1 MGELIVPVEAAG
13 QNMWS
18 KDQTLK
24 LYNVDD
30 CEILGCD
37 WKIQRNAS
45 GSYYFRTE
53 TPDPESA
60 QELINNLEQYFLWS
74 GLFRLHPMRLIGDSK
89 VLVNEHSS
97 VIANV
102 FQPYFTEQLEL
113 PILSMGMSME
123 EGVTL
128 SGQQEIDRLFLKDP
142 ENSRHQNV
150 AKIYLNACFCSDL
163 TASYI
168 LYHAALEVL
177 SKSSHETKGNRIQLF
192 INESESLEIKNIDP
206 NTISTIVRKR
216 NKIAHDG
223 IQATYQDL
231 KLLVEVVKPV
241 LQFELFGTIKE
252 TMR

>member
-1 MGELIVPVEAAG
+1 MGELIVPVDVAG
-13 QNMWS
+13 QNSWS
-18 KDQTLK
+18 KEQTLT
-24 LYNVDD
+24 LHDVDD

-37 WKIQRNAS
+37 WKIESNAS
-45 GSYYFRTE
+45 GYYYFRTE
-53 TPDPESA
+53 TYDLASA
-60 QELINNLEQYFLWS
+60 QELINILEQYFLWS

-89 VLVNEHSS
+89 VLVNEHPS

-102 FQPYFTEQLEL
+102 FQPYFSEQSGL
-113 PILSMGMSME
+113 PIVSMGMSLK

-128 SGQQEIDRLFLKDP
+128 SGKQDIDRLFLKEP

-150 AKIYLNACFCSDL
+150 ATIYLNARFCSDL

-177 SKSSHETKGNRIQLF
+177 SKSSHETEGNRIQLF
-192 INESESLEIKNIDP
+192 INESESLEIQNIDP

-216 NKIAHDG
+216 NEIAHDG

-231 KLLVEVVKPV
+231 KLLVDIVKPV